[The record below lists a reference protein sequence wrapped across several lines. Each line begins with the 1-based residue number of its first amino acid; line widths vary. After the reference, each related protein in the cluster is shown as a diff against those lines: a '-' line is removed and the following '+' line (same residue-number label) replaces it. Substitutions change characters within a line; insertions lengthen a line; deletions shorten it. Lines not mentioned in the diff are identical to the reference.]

1 MPLTTSLAHYQL
13 PRTDVLP
20 IRPALPGGRPQGETA
35 PQTAADTSERVL
47 PPMAYKQ
54 WLKLLT
60 GYEAG
65 ARPDL
70 NAPSAEDTV
79 PGHKEL

>member
-1 MPLTTSLAHYQL
+1 MRLTTSLAHYQL

-20 IRPALPGGRPQGETA
+20 VRPAVPGGQSLTETA
-35 PQTAADTSERVL
+35 PQMAADTPERVL

-65 ARPDL
+65 AQLAP
-70 NAPSAEDTV
+70 NAPSAGDAV
-79 PGHKEL
+79 PGRTEL